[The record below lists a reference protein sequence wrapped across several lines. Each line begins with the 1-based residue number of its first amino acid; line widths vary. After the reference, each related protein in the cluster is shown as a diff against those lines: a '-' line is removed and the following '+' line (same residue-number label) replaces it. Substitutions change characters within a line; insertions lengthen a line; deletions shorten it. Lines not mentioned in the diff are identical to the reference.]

1 MGKSVKPPLPLW
13 GVSLVLSILGVV
25 TGVFVGG
32 SLVGY
37 AAGLI
42 GTVLAFVSLYI
53 NRRRQMNRD
62 YDFGYPWF
70 RIATSSVYILGVVA
84 TLIHIVRYA
93 IELANA

>member
-1 MGKSVKPPLPLW
+1 
-13 GVSLVLSILGVV
+13 
-25 TGVFVGG
+25 
-32 SLVGY
+32 
-37 AAGLI
+37 
-42 GTVLAFVSLYI
+42 LAFVSLYI